1 MLPARPTS
9 IDDGFTRRAARARL
23 APHPRPRRFGSKAA
37 ADAIHEVVEIEVLE
51 SSLAKDPD
59 DPDDRRNYETVLNY
73 YKAALA
79 QIQRQIPGVVCCGA
93 FETGGCAR
101 MGGSVSVAGC
111 RRRGRGFRT
120 GHMARSAI
128 AICRTVTYGRVRLG
142 IDAGAVR
149 TRLGCIQTLARTVV
163 AALNESVDVC
173 ARSSGFIGPFLK
185 KACTLW
191 PVAVAFPS
199 GALAGFPAPR

>member
-111 RRRGRGFRT
+111 RRRGRGFHT

-149 TRLGCIQTLARTVV
+149 TRLGCIRTLARTVV
-163 AALNESVDVC
+163 EPRLTPFPPYSASSRLGSAEPSRRPLDPPTGPAAPQL
-173 ARSSGFIGPFLK
+173 GYGP
-185 KACTLW
+185 
-191 PVAVAFPS
+191 V
-199 GALAGFPAPR
+199 